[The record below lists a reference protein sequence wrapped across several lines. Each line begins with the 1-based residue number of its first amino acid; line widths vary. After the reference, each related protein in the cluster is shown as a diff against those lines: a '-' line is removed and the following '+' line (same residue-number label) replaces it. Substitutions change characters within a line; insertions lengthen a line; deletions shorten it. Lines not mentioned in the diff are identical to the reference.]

1 MLVSSSWS
9 ESWLSFAW
17 TKIMRSMDLME
28 EMLEWIQLLLVI
40 AIIAD
45 VVV

>member
-1 MLVSSSWS
+1 MMS
-9 ESWLSFAW
+9 
-17 TKIMRSMDLME
+17 SMDLME
-28 EMLEWIQLLLVI
+28 EMLEWIQLLLVM